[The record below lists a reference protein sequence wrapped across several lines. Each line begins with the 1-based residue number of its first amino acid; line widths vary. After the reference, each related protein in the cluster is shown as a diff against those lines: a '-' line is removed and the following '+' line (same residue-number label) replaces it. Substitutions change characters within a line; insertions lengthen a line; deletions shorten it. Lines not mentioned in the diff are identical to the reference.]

1 MYLLVT
7 YIDIITHSYLF
18 IKSPKYLLKI
28 KMKPKFLKNALKN
41 THKKPL
47 NSCPFEIF
55 TRLTATE
62 FERMDCMCCGEKSP
76 KSDFNFQTV
85 SLQLF

>member
-28 KMKPKFLKNALKN
+28 KMKPKFLKNVLKIP
-41 THKKPL
+41 T
-47 NSCPFEIF
+47 
-55 TRLTATE
+55 
-62 FERMDCMCCGEKSP
+62 KS
-76 KSDFNFQTV
+76 
-85 SLQLF
+85 L

>member
-47 NSCPFEIF
+47 NSCPSVHWQRIQH
-55 TRLTATE
+55 LTHE
-62 FERMDCMCCGEKSP
+62 NCDLQNSKSY
-76 KSDFNFQTV
+76 KKNQYI
-85 SLQLF
+85 